1 MNRLIQFI
9 QLFIK
14 GKILNAHEHYSN
26 EMIVR
31 FYQEF
36 NPQKLFDDERE
47 VFDSLM
53 KEYSNS
59 SRLLVIGAGT
69 GRESVVF
76 KDYFQEIIAFEPVEA
91 MFENAINPEAICWI
105 KDLDKM
111 PCEKV
116 DIIWLTRYLPSLLSN
131 AERIILYKKLMNHLA
146 DQGVIVLK
154 PDVMCLSWKE
164 SFRFKL
170 ASLILKYRVLKNDWQ
185 EGDTVRQNLDFNS
198 LASGLVY
205 YHYYQSEN
213 DCFLDF
219 QKKSET
225 KKLKYS
231 LMPLGFIKIQLP

>member
-9 QLFIK
+9 QLLIK
-14 GKILNAHEHYSN
+14 GKILNAKEHYSN
-26 EMIVR
+26 KMIVR

-36 NPQKLFDDERE
+36 NPQKLFDDESE
-47 VFDSLM
+47 VFNGLI

-59 SRLLVIGAGT
+59 SRILVIGAGA
-69 GRESVVF
+69 GRECMVF
-76 KDYFQEIIAFEPVEA
+76 KDYFQKIIAFEPVET
-91 MFENAINPEAICWI
+91 MFESTISSEAVCWI
-105 KDLDKM
+105 KDLDQL
-111 PCEKV
+111 PDEKV

-131 AERIILYKKLMNHLA
+131 TERIMLYKKLMKHLEN
-146 DQGVIVLK
+146 QGVIVLK
-154 PDVMCLSWKE
+154 PDIMCLSWMGT
-164 SFRFKL
+164 FRFKL

-213 DCFLDF
+213 ECFLDF

-231 LMPLGFIKIQLP
+231 IMPLGFIKIQLF